1 MQKLFL
7 EIIATSLDDVV
18 RINDS
23 EASRIELCADMA
35 ADGLSPSR
43 ALIAQVTEASR
54 LPVRIMI
61 RTTGRDFVFTSS
73 EYEEMRQLIAFVK
86 TTRADGVVLGILE
99 KSGEID
105 LQRTAELVALASP
118 LPVTFHRAIER
129 VKDQISAFKQLQA
142 LGVQS
147 VLSSGNAKPLE
158 EKLLLLKQLH
168 ALGAP
173 QLIVGG
179 GITERD
185 IPVLAQ
191 AGISRI
197 HLGRAVREQASYAH
211 PVLVSRINS
220 FVDGAFR
227 QAAIARPD

>member
-7 EIIATSLDDVV
+7 EIIATSLDDVM

-35 ADGLSPSR
+35 ADGLSPTR
-43 ALIAQVTEASR
+43 DLITQVTEVSR

-61 RTTGRDFVFTSS
+61 RPTGRDFVFTAD
-73 EYEEMRQLIAFVK
+73 EYAEMCRLIAFVK
-86 TTRADGVVLGILE
+86 TTRAEGVVLGVLE
-99 KSGEID
+99 PSEEID

-118 LPVTFHRAIER
+118 LQVTFHRAIEHAR
-129 VKDQISAFKQLQA
+129 DQVSAFKQLQA

-147 VLSSGNAKPLE
+147 ILSSGNAKPLE
-158 EKLLLLKQLH
+158 KKLPLLKELNS
-168 ALGAP
+168 LGSP

-185 IPVLAQ
+185 IPILVQ
-191 AGISRI
+191 AGILRI
-197 HLGRAVREQASYAH
+197 HLGRAVRENNSYDC
-211 PVLVSRINS
+211 PVLSSRINR
-220 FVDGAFR
+220 FVGKPLESGR
-227 QAAIARPD
+227 RN

>member
-7 EIIATSLDDVV
+7 EIIATSLDDVA

-23 EASRIELCADMA
+23 KASRIELCADMA
-35 ADGLSPSR
+35 SDGLSPSQE
-43 ALIAQVTEASR
+43 LIATVTDASR

-61 RTTGRDFVFTSS
+61 RPTGRDFVFTPS
-73 EYEEMRQLIAFVK
+73 EYDEMRQLISFVK
-86 TTRADGVVLGILE
+86 TTRAEGVVLGILE
-99 KSGEID
+99 QNGEID
-105 LQRTAELVALASP
+105 LQRTTELVALAAP
-118 LPVTFHRAIER
+118 LSVTFHRAIER
-129 VKDQISAFKQLQA
+129 VKDQAQAFKQLRP

-158 EKLLLLKQLH
+158 EKLPLLKELD

-197 HLGRAVREQASYAH
+197 HLGRAVRENNSYAC
-211 PVLVSRINS
+211 PVLPSRINS
-220 FVDGAFR
+220 FVGVPLA
-227 QAAIARPD
+227 PGPSNK

>member
-7 EIIATSLDDVV
+7 EIIATSLDDVL

-35 ADGLSPSR
+35 ADGLSPSQE
-43 ALIAQVTEASR
+43 LIAQVTVASR

-61 RTTGRDFVFTSS
+61 RPTGRDFVFTAD
-73 EYEEMRQLIAFVK
+73 EYAEMRRLIAFVK

-99 KSGEID
+99 PSGEID
-105 LQRTAELVALASP
+105 LQRTAELVALAAP

-129 VKDQISAFKQLQA
+129 VKDQAQAFKQLRS

-158 EKLLLLKQLH
+158 EKLLLLKELD

-179 GITERD
+179 GLTERD

-191 AGISRI
+191 AGILRI

-211 PVLVSRINS
+211 PILPSSINR
-220 FVDGAFR
+220 FVCASLESG
-227 QAAIARPD
+227 PGN

>member
-1 MQKLFL
+1 MQKRFL

-23 EASRIELCADMA
+23 EASRIELCADMV

-43 ALIAQVTEASR
+43 DLITQVTQISR

-61 RTTGRDFVFTSS
+61 RPTGRDFVYTSA

-99 KSGEID
+99 TNGEID
-105 LQRTAELVALASP
+105 LQRTSELVALASP
-118 LPVTFHRAIER
+118 LSVTFHRAIER
-129 VKDQISAFKQLQA
+129 VRDQPSAFRQLQS

-147 VLSSGNAKPLE
+147 VLSSGNAKPFE
-158 EKLLLLKQLH
+158 EKMPLLNELN
-168 ALGAP
+168 ALGFP

-179 GITERD
+179 GITEEY
-185 IPVLAQ
+185 IPLLAQ

-197 HLGRAVREQASYAH
+197 HLGRAVRENNSYDC
-211 PVLVSRINS
+211 PVLLSRINS
-220 FVDGAFR
+220 FVGKGL
-227 QAAIARPD
+227 

>member
-23 EASRIELCADMA
+23 KASRIELCADMA

-61 RTTGRDFVFTSS
+61 RPTGRDFVFTPS
-73 EYEEMRQLIAFVK
+73 EYDEMRQLIAFVK

-99 KSGEID
+99 KSGELD

-129 VKDQISAFKQLQA
+129 VRDQLSAFRQLQT

-158 EKLLLLKQLH
+158 EKLPLLNDLNS
-168 ALGAP
+168 LGSP

-185 IPVLAQ
+185 ISILAQ

-197 HLGRAVREQASYAH
+197 HLGRAVRENNSYAC
-211 PVLVSRINS
+211 PILPSRINR
-220 FVDGAFR
+220 FVSVSLSD
-227 QAAIARPD
+227 